1 MIGRADV
8 PAGLSYHARL
18 FRQPKPLI
26 ATRNYVNMSDI
37 NSGPR
42 RASDEELRQAIE
54 LLFFAYR
61 DFTAEPDSML
71 ARIGLGRAHHRAV
84 YFVGRN
90 PGIAVKDLLAILKIT
105 KQSLARVLAQLVR
118 DGYIV
123 RTHSRHDRRMRL
135 LHLTQRGIALE
146 RELTRNQRDRID
158 RAFREAGGDAAAGFR
173 GVMLG
178 IMDASDRW
186 RFDTPPRP
194 PGRPGHE

>member
-42 RASDEELRQAIE
+42 RASDEDLRQAIE

-123 RTHSRHDRRMRL
+123 RTHSKLDRRMRL
-135 LHLTQRGIALE
+135 LHLTQKGIALE

-186 RFDTPPRP
+186 RFDTVPRP
-194 PGRPGHE
+194 PGKPRT

>member
-1 MIGRADV
+1 MIGRADLS
-8 PAGLSYHARL
+8 AGLRYHARL

-37 NSGPR
+37 NSGRR

-123 RTHSRHDRRMRL
+123 RTHSKRDRRMRL
-135 LHLTQRGIALE
+135 LHLTQKGIALE

-158 RAFREAGGDAAAGFR
+158 RAFQEAGGDAAAGFR

-186 RFDTPPRP
+186 RFDAAARS
-194 PGRPGHE
+194 PGKPGHE